1 MLLTVHRKTKAR
13 HSSAVAISVFIAI
26 ELEGGKVIKGIQG
39 LAKCAA
45 THLIALST
53 EQMTLLRCDA
63 VLLTLHVSRTKLTFL
78 ITVTEYIR

>member
-1 MLLTVHRKTKAR
+1 M
-13 HSSAVAISVFIAI
+13 I
-26 ELEGGKVIKGIQG
+26 EGIHG
-39 LAKCAA
+39 LAKCVA

-78 ITVTEYIR
+78 ITVTDTSDKIKQDSGHAATHTV